1 MKKILMAAI
10 VMAVGLVM
18 TSCGGGVAEKAAT
31 PEDVV
36 KEAFACIEKKDYAGY
51 LRLVD
56 VEAQDGMTADEV
68 REKSVPMFEA
78 KVKEAIDKKGGIK
91 SWEIVETTLSEDGKN
106 AKVTTKVVYGND
118 TEDDSKMKLV
128 QKEDGKWMIDAD
140 K

>member
-10 VMAVGLVM
+10 VMAMGLVM
-18 TSCGGGVAEKAAT
+18 TSCGGAEKAAT

-36 KEAFACIEKKDYAGY
+36 KEAFACIEKQDYAGY
-51 LRLVD
+51 LQLID
-56 VEAQDGMTADEV
+56 VKEKDGMTADEV

-78 KVKEAIDKKGGIK
+78 KVKETIDKKGGIK
-91 SWEIVETTLSEDGKN
+91 SWEIVETTLSEDGKS
-106 AKVTTKVVYGND
+106 AKVKTKIVYGND